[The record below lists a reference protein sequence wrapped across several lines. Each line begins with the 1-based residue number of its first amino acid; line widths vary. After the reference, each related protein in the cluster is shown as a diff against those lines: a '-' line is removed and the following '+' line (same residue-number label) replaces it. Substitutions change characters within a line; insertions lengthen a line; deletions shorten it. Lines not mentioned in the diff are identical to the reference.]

1 MNKIELISRS
11 GISLERLR
19 VFLQIADA
27 GSMAEAAPDDP
38 VRQSQFSRQLKELES
53 AFGAPLTRRDGRR
66 VRLNDNGK
74 RLATILRTF
83 SADMAG
89 LQAMMHS
96 DPIAFSIVAGQS
108 VLDLL
113 VAPRLAA
120 AMKPL
125 RANRLDLLPGRTREA
140 IAGLEDGKWDLG
152 IVRADAVPDR
162 MPSLPLGQLDYR
174 LFFPKRFGA
183 MPDAKDRKSAAW
195 LAKLPLAM
203 VAGEGRLRSA
213 LDDAFLRAGVKPK
226 IISETGSLLQSA
238 TLVRAGHAAAILPTL
253 MATEF
258 DASSVDSTEL
268 DMLKAVHRPLVLV
281 WNERSMERSGCE
293 LHQLQAVA
301 AALAIS
307 PG

>member
-1 MNKIELISRS
+1 MNASDIFARS

-38 VRQSQFSRQLKELES
+38 VRQSQYSRQLKELEI
-53 AFGAPLTRRDGRR
+53 AFSAPLTQRDGRR
-66 VRLNDNGK
+66 VRLNENGK
-74 RLATILRTF
+74 RLAAILRAF

-89 LQAMMHS
+89 WQAAMHS
-96 DPIAFSIVAGQS
+96 EPRAFSLVAGQS

-125 RANRLDLLPGRTREA
+125 RADRLDLLPGRTREV

-162 MPSLPLGQLDYR
+162 LPSLPLGHLDYR
-174 LFFPKRFGA
+174 LFFPTHFRA
-183 MPDAKDRKSAAW
+183 TPDANDRKSVAW

-203 VAGEGRLRSA
+203 VAGEGRLRCT
-213 LDDAFLRAGVKPK
+213 LDTAFVRAGVIPK
-226 IISETGSLLQSA
+226 IVSETGSLIQAA
-238 TLVRAGHAAAILPTL
+238 TLVRTGHAAAILPTL
-253 MATEF
+253 MATVF
-258 DASSVDSTEL
+258 DANSVDSTEL
-268 DMLKAVHRPLVLV
+268 EMLKTVHRPLVLA
-281 WNERSMERSGCE
+281 WNERSMERAGCE
-293 LHQLQAVA
+293 RSKLQAVA
-301 AALAIS
+301 TSLFIK